1 MQYILYTRQL
11 TPQGYYWPWELVIA
25 AWWEFQPTPLFTSEK
40 TLFWIFWDDDFDK
53 VPVRYS
59 PEQYTAQEVVDEM
72 NTITDSEYY
81 SLAENWF
88 YIINSRPED

>member
-1 MQYILYTRQL
+1 MIYIKYTREL
-11 TPQGYYWPWELVIA
+11 NSKGYHWPWKLVIE
-25 AWWEFQPTPLFTSEK
+25 AWWTFQWTWLFTAEY
-40 TLFWIFWDDDFDK
+40 TLFWIFWDDDLAKIDEK
-53 VPVRYS
+53 YS